1 MTGYAV
7 EFHIPTEHFMS
18 SLTKVSSTTR
28 ARHRAWI
35 RRHARG
41 VWRAA
46 VDAGA
51 YHLDRFMC
59 LVGIQWPGESIYG
72 PAAALET
79 AKPIIDAATDTCD
92 PQGRHLLIEDDDPSH
107 RVMTAYYTVP
117 GTSAYGVTLYA
128 SMIPLSPEE
137 RMPSGVV
144 NRFEAGA
151 LKGYTAKVSIPD
163 GTWMTSNHRLD
174 PEERKLRME
183 KTMALSYDM
192 WKDKPALSG
201 NVGVFSSISFP
212 NLNYLGD
219 VDNAECIAGL
229 LEGAVVLGKLPRKI
243 EMAGF
248 MVSHREAPKQHH
260 DVELLV
266 LQAPEGTFWPSV
278 LSK

>member
-7 EFHIPTEHFMS
+7 EFRIPTEHFMS

-28 ARHRAWI
+28 VRHRAWI
-35 RRHARG
+35 RRYARG

-92 PQGRHLLIEDDDPSH
+92 PQGRHLLIEDDDPSR

-117 GTSAYGVTLYA
+117 GTSACGVTLYA

-229 LEGAVVLGKLPRKI
+229 LEGAVVLGKLRI
-243 EMAGF
+243 
-248 MVSHREAPKQHH
+248 
-260 DVELLV
+260 
-266 LQAPEGTFWPSV
+266 
-278 LSK
+278 

>member
-1 MTGYAV
+1 
-7 EFHIPTEHFMS
+7 MS

-28 ARHRAWI
+28 VRHRAWI
-35 RRHARG
+35 RRYARG

-117 GTSAYGVTLYA
+117 GTSACGVTLYA

-163 GTWMTSNHRLD
+163 GTWMTS
-174 PEERKLRME
+174 
-183 KTMALSYDM
+183 
-192 WKDKPALSG
+192 
-201 NVGVFSSISFP
+201 
-212 NLNYLGD
+212 
-219 VDNAECIAGL
+219 CL
-229 LEGAVVLGKLPRKI
+229 LYTSDAADE
-243 EMAGF
+243 
-248 MVSHREAPKQHH
+248 
-260 DVELLV
+260 
-266 LQAPEGTFWPSV
+266 
-278 LSK
+278 

>member
-1 MTGYAV
+1 
-7 EFHIPTEHFMS
+7 
-18 SLTKVSSTTR
+18 
-28 ARHRAWI
+28 
-35 RRHARG
+35 
-41 VWRAA
+41 
-46 VDAGA
+46 
-51 YHLDRFMC
+51 
-59 LVGIQWPGESIYG
+59 
-72 PAAALET
+72 
-79 AKPIIDAATDTCD
+79 
-92 PQGRHLLIEDDDPSH
+92 
-107 RVMTAYYTVP
+107 MTAYYTVP
-117 GTSAYGVTLYA
+117 GTSACGVTLYA

-229 LEGAVVLGKLPRKI
+229 LEGGRSAGEAAYLVESAFRDWSRKNFDFSQG
-243 EMAGF
+243 AF
-248 MVSHREAPKQHH
+248 RPVP
-260 DVELLV
+260 
-266 LQAPEGTFWPSV
+266 
-278 LSK
+278 LSSPWVRTRVRRTSFRT